1 MMNMSKH
8 EMMNTTKNA
17 VISDQNPVWLPKK
30 SLVQRRNDMNLT
42 EYSGGGGRRSQAI
55 DDSALAIKHA
65 EEENFDYKDFNFI
78 VGKQKSFTS
87 AQNQK

>member
-1 MMNMSKH
+1 M
-8 EMMNTTKNA
+8 
-17 VISDQNPVWLPKK
+17 
-30 SLVQRRNDMNLT
+30 
-42 EYSGGGGRRSQAI
+42 
-55 DDSALAIKHA
+55 ALAIKHA